1 MARSPKKNL
10 QILLVHSPDAHAMAQ
25 SAQASHYGIK
35 TAADCADAAV
45 QLSRQPFDLVLA
57 PLQPELP
64 MLSACANRYG
74 VALWLVASA
83 DEMQN
88 HLDEVAGVDDFLQT
102 PLLEVVFLRRL
113 QHFAE
118 RQEFSQRQTQLEN
131 LLRENASLDP
141 LTQLPNRY
149 FAIQSLQLLWQG
161 FRRKSITFSC
171 ILLDLDDF
179 KKNNDTYGQR
189 FGDKLLKAVGLMLKE
204 RMRASDLACR
214 YEGQQFFILCSDTAL
229 DGALHL
235 AERLRARLGN
245 LELTPPVEVS
255 ISACF
260 AVVESEQRFRTPDQM
275 LKAAEDLIQSGKSIG
290 PNQLMTSRSR
300 ECETEV
306 DR

>member
-1 MARSPKKNL
+1 MAE
-10 QILLVHSPDAHAMAQ
+10 
-25 SAQASHYGIK
+25 SAQASHHSVQ
-35 TAADCADAAV
+35 TAADCADAMI
-45 QLSRQPFDLVLA
+45 QLGRQPFDLVLT

-64 MLSACANRYG
+64 TLGACANRYG
-74 VALWLVASA
+74 VALWLLAGAEEMRSHAEELAVA
-83 DEMQN
+83 
-88 HLDEVAGVDDFLQT
+88 DDFLQT
-102 PLLEVVFLRRL
+102 PLLEVVFSRRL

-118 RQEFSQRQTQLEN
+118 RQEFTRRQTQLEN

-149 FAIQSLQLLWQG
+149 FAVQSLQLHWQG

-179 KKNNDTYGQR
+179 KANNDRYGQR
-189 FGDKLLKAVGLMLKE
+189 FGDRLLKAVGAILKE

-214 YEGQQFFILCSDTAL
+214 YEGQQFFILCSDTDL
-229 DGALHL
+229 EGALHL
-235 AERLRARLGN
+235 AERLRARLNN
-245 LELTPPVEVS
+245 LELTPRAEVS

-275 LKAAEDLIQSGKSIG
+275 LKAAEDLIQSAKALGA
-290 PNQLMTSRSR
+290 NQLLTSRSR
-300 ECETEV
+300 ECETEI